1 MFNPHWNL
9 ITVKRGEM
17 RPAPLHVPTPH
28 PRPELS
34 NQTSLSQYLLF
45 IPTENHGETICALD
59 SRVVIYNKIII
70 ILLIAITCIMTR
82 RLVGICTGHETVNT
96 LSFVLPETK
105 EGSGHLGCSM
115 LTHVPRSRW
124 GQWWLEMEAGVKIPG
139 NDDTLPG
146 SRDSGGEDD
155 GAGRR
160 SVTGVVSSHHRVTS
174 QPRHR
179 ITILNIVESSVR
191 ACCNSQ
197 NHYTASFDTKY
208 LLWY

>member
-155 GAGRR
+155 GAGEAECDGGGQQSSPGHVPASSPHNNTQYCRELR
-160 SVTGVVSSHHRVTS
+160 SCLLQFSKS
-174 QPRHR
+174 
-179 ITILNIVESSVR
+179 LY
-191 ACCNSQ
+191 C
-197 NHYTASFDTKY
+197 